1 MTQVDSRFRVLRS
14 APLILAALVGL
25 SACGLNEPPPPCPPA
40 AVPNPL
46 GTGTTFSPGGGQDLT
61 EVQYSTQITGIRLT
75 CDYRDDGVA
84 LEVGVRIVAERG
96 PADRDRVAKIS
107 YFVAVEQGVGN
118 ITAKQVYDVSL
129 PFEGNKR
136 RVGTIEVLDVFVPRP
151 PDGNFTALQILGGLQ
166 LTPEQLEYNKR
177 IKASQN

>member
-1 MTQVDSRFRVLRS
+1 MTHFDFRLR
-14 APLILAALVGL
+14 ALRGPTLILAALVGL

-46 GTGTTFSPGGGQDLT
+46 GTGTTFAPGGGQDLT
-61 EVQYSTQITGIRLT
+61 EVQYSTQITGIQLT
-75 CDYRDDGVA
+75 CDYGDEGVA

-96 PADRDRVAKIS
+96 PADRDRVAKIL
-107 YFVAVEQGVGN
+107 YFLAIEQGVGN

-151 PDGNFTALQILGGLQ
+151 PDGDFTDLQILSGLQ
-166 LTPEQLEYNKR
+166 LTPEQLEYNQR
-177 IKASQN
+177 IKTPQN

>member
-1 MTQVDSRFRVLRS
+1 MTHSDFCFRALRG
-14 APLILAALVGL
+14 PTLILAALVGF

-46 GTGTTFSPGGGQDLT
+46 GTGTTFTPGGGQDLT
-61 EVQYSTQITGIRLT
+61 EVQYSTQVTGMQLT
-75 CDYRDDGVA
+75 CDYSDDGVS

-129 PFEGNKR
+129 PFEGNQR

-166 LTPEQLEYNKR
+166 LTPEQLEYNTR
-177 IKASQN
+177 IKTPQN